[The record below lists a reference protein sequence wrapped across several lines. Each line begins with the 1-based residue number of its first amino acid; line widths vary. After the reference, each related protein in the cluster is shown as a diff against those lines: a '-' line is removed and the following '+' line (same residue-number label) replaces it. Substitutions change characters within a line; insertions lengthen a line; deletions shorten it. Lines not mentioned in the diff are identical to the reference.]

1 MGKAFL
7 SKKSRQVKIQLIL
20 NFVVSAVSH
29 GLMITK
35 LKKRKDTKL
44 ANVLKM
50 KMDWLGA
57 KWFVMMVWFEHGRW
71 FRPRFQ
77 TARQTPLYRSLPWP
91 HRGFHQHQNLV
102 DNLLGD
108 YWAEKISTD
117 SIKW

>member
-1 MGKAFL
+1 MGEAFL
-7 SKKSRQVKIQLIL
+7 SEKSRQVKIQLIL
-20 NFVVSAVSH
+20 NFLVLSCVAWIDDH
-29 GLMITK
+29 QIE
-35 LKKRKDTKL
+35 KRKDAKL

-102 DNLLGD
+102 DNLSHGGNTGQRKSQL
-108 YWAEKISTD
+108 IQ
-117 SIKW
+117 